1 MKFPSLLGFVFSL
14 LAALLLAGC
23 SSTNSAKAQAKRALK
38 PAELVKFTPSVKVK
52 RLWSANVGKGE
63 GRIGIAQHPAVA
75 DGRVYAAAL
84 SGGVLALD
92 LQTGRKLWRYRP
104 ARERG
109 KPHLRLSGG
118 PGAGDGLVVIGTLE
132 GQVIALNAVDGREK
146 WKTRVSG
153 EVIAAPAIAQGLV
166 LVRSNDGRVT
176 ALDASNGQQRWL
188 YNRELPSLTVRGNAP
203 VVTGPG
209 VVFVGNDDGT
219 VSALALDNGQALWE
233 QVVGMPEGRTE
244 LERMADVDAAPVL
257 DGNTL
262 YATSFK
268 NQTVA
273 IEGPT
278 GRPLWAHDHGSAA
291 GLAVSSGHV
300 VLADAQGMVYGLDK
314 ITGRSVWSQQAL
326 VRRSLSGA
334 AIHGD
339 YAVVGDYKGYV
350 HWLRLRDGAF
360 AARARSRGGEALL
373 AQPVVVG
380 NILLVQNVSGQISAF
395 QFVQ

>member
-1 MKFPSLLGFVFSL
+1 MKFHHVAGFVVSL
-14 LAALLLAGC
+14 FAALVLAGC
-23 SSTNSAKAQAKRALK
+23 SSNSAKAQAKRALK
-38 PAELVKFTPSVKVK
+38 PAELVKFTPSVTVK
-52 RLWSANVGKGE
+52 RVWSANVGKGE
-63 GRIGIAQHPAVA
+63 GRIGIGQRPAVA
-75 DGRVYAAAL
+75 DGRVYAAAV

-92 LQTGRKLWRYRP
+92 LVTGRKLWRYQP
-104 ARERG
+104 DRERG
-109 KPHLRLSGG
+109 KHRLRFSGG
-118 PGAGDGLVVIGTLE
+118 PGAGEGLVVIGTLE
-132 GQVIALNAVDGREK
+132 GQVIALNAADGREK

-153 EVIAAPAIAQGLV
+153 EVIAAPAIAQSLV

-176 ALDASNGQQRWL
+176 ALDARNGQQRWV

-203 VVTGPG
+203 VVIGPG
-209 VVFVGNDDGT
+209 VIFVGNDDGT
-219 VSALALDNGQALWE
+219 VSALALDNGQPLWE

-244 LERMADVDAAPVL
+244 LERMADVDAAPIL

-278 GRPLWAHDHGSAA
+278 GRPLWAHDHGSSA

-300 VLADAQGMVYGLDK
+300 ILADTQGTMYGLDK
-314 ITGRSVWSQQAL
+314 ITGRSVWSQHAL
-326 VRRSLSGA
+326 ARRSLSGV

-339 YAVVGDYKGYV
+339 YAVVGDYKGYA

-360 AARARSRGGEALL
+360 AARARSRGGEAVL
-373 AQPVVVG
+373 AQPVVIG
-380 NILLVQNVSGQISAF
+380 NIVLVQNVTGQISAF
-395 QFVQ
+395 QLMP

>member
-1 MKFPSLLGFVFSL
+1 MKFHHLAGFALSLLVTL
-14 LAALLLAGC
+14 VLAGC
-23 SSTNSAKAQAKRALK
+23 SSNSAKAQAKRALK
-38 PAELVKFTPSVKVK
+38 PAELVKFTPSVTVK
-52 RLWSANVGKGE
+52 RLWSSNVGEGE
-63 GRIGIAQHPAVA
+63 GRIGIGQRPAVA

-84 SGGVLALD
+84 SGGVRALD
-92 LQTGRKLWRYRP
+92 LQTGRTLWRYQP
-104 ARERG
+104 SRERG
-109 KPHLRLSGG
+109 KPRLRLSGG
-118 PGAGDGLVVIGTLE
+118 PGAGEGLVVIGTLD
-132 GQVIALNAVDGREK
+132 GQVIALNAADGREK

-153 EVIAAPAIAQGLV
+153 EVIAAPAIAQGRV

-176 ALDASNGQQRWL
+176 ALDAGNGQQRWL

-203 VVTGPG
+203 IVTGPG
-209 VVFVGNDDGT
+209 VLFVGNDDGT
-219 VSALALDNGQALWE
+219 VSALALDNGQPLWE
-233 QVVGMPEGRTE
+233 QVVALPEGRTE

-278 GRPLWAHDHGSAA
+278 GRPLWAHDHGSAG

-300 VLADAQGMVYGLDK
+300 VITDAQGTVYGLDK
-314 ITGRSVWSQQAL
+314 ITGRPIWSQQTLA
-326 VRRSLSGA
+326 RRGLSGA

-350 HWLRLRDGAF
+350 HWLNLRDGAF

-373 AQPVVVG
+373 AQPVVMG
-380 NILLVQNVSGQISAF
+380 NIVLVQNVSGKISAF
-395 QFVQ
+395 QLIQ

>member
-1 MKFPSLLGFVFSL
+1 MKIHSLLGIAVAL
-14 LAALLLAGC
+14 LAALMLSGC
-23 SSTNSAKAQAKRALK
+23 ASNSAKAQAKRALK
-38 PAELVKFTPSVKVK
+38 PVELVKFTPSVRVK
-52 RLWSANVGKGE
+52 HVWSANVGQGE
-63 GRIGIAQHPAVA
+63 GRIGIGQRPAVA
-75 DGRVYAAAL
+75 EGRVYAAAL
-84 SGGVLALD
+84 SGGVRALD
-92 LQTGRKLWRYRP
+92 VHTGRTLWRYQP
-104 ARERG
+104 TRERG
-109 KPHLRLSGG
+109 KPRLRLSGG
-118 PGAGDGLVVIGTLE
+118 PGVGEGLVVIGTLE
-132 GQVIALNAVDGREK
+132 GQVIALNAADGSEK
-146 WKTRVSG
+146 WKKRISG

-176 ALDASNGQQRWL
+176 ALDAQSGQQRWL

-209 VVFVGNDDGT
+209 VLFVGNDDGT
-219 VSALALDNGQALWE
+219 LSALALDNGQPLWE
-233 QVVGMPEGRTE
+233 QAVGLPEGRTE

-257 DGNTL
+257 DGNTV

-278 GRPLWAHDHGSAA
+278 GRPLWAYDHGSA
-291 GLAVSSGHV
+291 GDLAVSSGHIV
-300 VLADAQGMVYGLDK
+300 IADAQGTVYGLDK
-314 ITGRSVWSQQAL
+314 ITGRALWSQQAL
-326 VRRSLSGA
+326 ARRSLSGV

-350 HWLRLRDGAF
+350 HWLHLGDGAF

-380 NILLVQNVSGQISAF
+380 NLLLVQSVAGKISAF
-395 QFVQ
+395 ELLP